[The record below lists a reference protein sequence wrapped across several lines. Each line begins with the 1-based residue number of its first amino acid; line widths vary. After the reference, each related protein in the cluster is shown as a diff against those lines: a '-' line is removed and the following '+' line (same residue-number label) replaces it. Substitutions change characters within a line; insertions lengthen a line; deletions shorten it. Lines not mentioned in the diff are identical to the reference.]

1 MNPFTENDPVKSALL
16 KTTSPPE
23 QTGPSLF
30 TKIEGAAGCTL
41 TLPAIADAQA
51 GWNCRVIVSTVT
63 TSNNYI
69 VTELTSADTNKIVS
83 HMGILEIDNEDD
95 GLHSAAHTTIT
106 FEGTPAKGDY
116 IEILCDGTFYYAK
129 GLGVSDDFV
138 AVA

>member
-1 MNPFTENDPVKSALL
+1 MGRVFFDIRKNTHSLTASYQALSSDSGKAFFL
-16 KTTSPPE
+16 DA
-23 QTGPSLF
+23 
-30 TKIEGAAGCTL
+30 AAGCTL

-51 GWNCRVIVSTVT
+51 GWNCRVVVSTVT

-69 VTELTSADTNKIVS
+69 VTVLTSADTNKIVS
-83 HMGILEIDNEDD
+83 HMGILEIDTADD